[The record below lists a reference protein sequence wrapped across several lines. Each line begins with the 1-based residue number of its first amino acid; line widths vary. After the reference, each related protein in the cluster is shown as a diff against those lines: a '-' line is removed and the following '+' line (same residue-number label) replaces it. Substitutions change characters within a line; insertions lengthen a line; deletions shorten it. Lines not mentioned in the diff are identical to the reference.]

1 MEDKEYFENQ
11 GSALIAL
18 GIVIILGAI
27 VFLSMMQG
35 ILGEG
40 LKGLKGLQCD
50 TISVAHVV
58 HWCLI

>member
-18 GIVIILGAI
+18 GIVIILSAI

-35 ILGEG
+35 ISIGHFVKELW
-40 LKGLKGLQCD
+40 
-50 TISVAHVV
+50 TVV
-58 HWCLI
+58 